1 MYINRWMNKEAVYY
15 SAIKRNAFELVLI
28 DFWFTFGNRV
38 KMREKFQ
45 APDIFAK
52 LPYLLLRYH
61 LYFLNVFCYK
71 CPSFPKSPVFQKMP
85 LSPTPWHLLSS
96 ISTPGCSH
104 PLKSHFFV
112 NLCTWLLLLS
122 LSHVHLFATP
132 WTATCQASLSFTIS
146 QSLLKLNVHL
156 VEDAT

>member
-1 MYINRWMNKEAVYY
+1 MSINRWMDKEAVYY

-52 LPYLLLRYH
+52 LPYLPYILLRYH
-61 LYFLNVFCYK
+61 LYLLNVFCYK

-112 NLCTWLLLLS
+112 NLCRWLLLFCRSVTPVS
-122 LSHVHLFATP
+122 LRPHGLQHARLPCPSPSPGV
-132 WTATCQASLSFTIS
+132 CSNSMSI
-146 QSLLKLNVHL
+146 
-156 VEDAT
+156 

>member
-1 MYINRWMNKEAVYY
+1 
-15 SAIKRNAFELVLI
+15 
-28 DFWFTFGNRV
+28 
-38 KMREKFQ
+38 MREKFQ

-132 WTATCQASLSFTIS
+132 WTATCQASLSFTTS
-146 QSLLKLNVHL
+146 RSLLKLMSSYPTSGCLSKEYNNTNLKRYSHLYVHHDIIYNSQDM
-156 VEDAT
+156 EAS

>member
-1 MYINRWMNKEAVYY
+1 
-15 SAIKRNAFELVLI
+15 
-28 DFWFTFGNRV
+28 
-38 KMREKFQ
+38 MREKFQ

-112 NLCTWLLLLS
+112 NLCTWLLLFCRSVTSIS
-122 LSHVHLFATP
+122 LRPHGLQHARLPCPSPL
-132 WTATCQASLSFTIS
+132 
-146 QSLLKLNVHL
+146 SLLKLNVHL
-156 VEDAT
+156 VEDAI